1 LRKTKSEESDFL
13 TQYKG
18 NLHMAELFAALD
30 LTTVVAFVVAT
41 GLLIVGI
48 SLAEKGIGITKRNVK
63 KA

>member
-1 LRKTKSEESDFL
+1 
-13 TQYKG
+13 
-18 NLHMAELFAALD
+18 MAELFAALD